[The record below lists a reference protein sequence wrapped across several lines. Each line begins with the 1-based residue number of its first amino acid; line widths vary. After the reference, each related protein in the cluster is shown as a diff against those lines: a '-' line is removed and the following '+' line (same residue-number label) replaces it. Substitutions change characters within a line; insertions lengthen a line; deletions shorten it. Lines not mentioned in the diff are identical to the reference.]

1 MLLIRRT
8 VRPRGYA
15 AASAFTRCGLAGWH
29 FCAPYVDI
37 LFLFKTCG
45 PVTFWRADKVFHS
58 LLAQEGIDSIETNAC
73 VDD

>member
-1 MLLIRRT
+1 
-8 VRPRGYA
+8 
-15 AASAFTRCGLAGWH
+15 
-29 FCAPYVDI
+29 VDI

-58 LLAQEGIDSIETNAC
+58 LLAQEGIDSLETNAC